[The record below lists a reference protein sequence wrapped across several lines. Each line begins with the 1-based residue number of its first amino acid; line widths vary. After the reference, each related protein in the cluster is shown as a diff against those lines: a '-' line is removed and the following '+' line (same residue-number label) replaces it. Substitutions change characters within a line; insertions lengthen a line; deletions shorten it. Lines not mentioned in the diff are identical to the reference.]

1 MNVYIAQYVDFCLNI
16 FGRRDIDPDGVD
28 LLRLGDCGKN
38 VSQTRCRRIP
48 VLWTSQKT
56 TTRQHRSTL
65 DQHMNINV
73 SFLSFTQKK
82 NLTMY

>member
-38 VSQTRCRRIP
+38 VSQTRRRRIP

-56 TTRQHRSTL
+56 TTRQYTRSSTL
-65 DQHMNINV
+65 DHH
-73 SFLSFTQKK
+73 SF
-82 NLTMY
+82 